1 MKLKDSLR
9 ELVAYLERGTKR
21 WRFVRGATRP
31 LGHETHRRIR
41 KKFIVETIGLNP
53 KPKCLVGMNR
63 RIEVWRPVRN
73 LTPEQLKDAK
83 EFQIIGGLEKAL
95 IEVDE
100 NLILLEDMVVDGGL
114 QAACEC
120 IFKSA
125 SRPAVFDYIAIGT
138 DGTAPAASQTA
149 LLAEVMRVQGT
160 YANDP
165 TDGECSMD
173 ATFDITA
180 TYALQEC
187 GLFNA
192 ASAGT
197 MYCRDTYTTKNVV
210 SGDTVKVYYTPKF
223 QRPA

>member
-1 MKLKDSLR
+1 MSLR
-9 ELVAYLERGTKR
+9 
-21 WRFVRGATRP
+21 VRKEP
-31 LGHETHRRIR
+31 RI
-41 KKFIVETIGLNP
+41 
-53 KPKCLVGMNR
+53 LVGMHR
-63 RIEVWRPVRN
+63 RLEVWRPIN
-73 LTPEQLKDAK
+73 KLTPAQMKDAK
-83 EFQIIGGLEKAL
+83 AFRIFGGIEKAL
-95 IEVDE
+95 IDVDE
-100 NLILLEDMVVDGGL
+100 HDIDFKDLVVDGGL

-125 SRPAVFDYIAIGT
+125 SRPAVFDYVAIGT

-160 YANDP
+160 YANDA

-187 GLFNA
+187 GLLNA
-192 ASAGT
+192 AAAGT
-197 MYCRDTYTTKNVV
+197 MYCRDTYTTKNVI